1 MPDITISWVAAIL
14 GLVVAIVLILKNLIL
29 CIPCFGAI
37 VGCLIGGASLSDT
50 VAVLLNGTQSI
61 MGTAIRVLAAGMLA
75 GDDGIWCGRICQ
87 RHCTKAWREKAIL
100 SLALSTMVI
109 TAVGVF
115 IPVAVLIVAPIAL
128 SVGKSTGIS
137 KLSLLIALSGGANI
151 ISPNPNTIAA
161 ANGFD
166 LPLSDV
172 MIAGFIPAVFGLI
185 TAVVLA
191 NIMRNKGSM
200 VKETDL
206 VEEQTKELLPL
217 KRR

>member
-1 MPDITISWVAAIL
+1 
-14 GLVVAIVLILKNLIL
+14 
-29 CIPCFGAI
+29 
-37 VGCLIGGASLSDT
+37 
-50 VAVLLNGTQSI
+50 
-61 MGTAIRVLAAGMLA
+61 
-75 GDDGIWCGRICQ
+75 
-87 RHCTKAWREKAIL
+87 
-100 SLALSTMVI
+100 MVI

-137 KLSLLIALSGGANI
+137 KLSLLIALSGGGKAGI
-151 ISPNPNTIAA
+151 LFRLIQILLQRRMA
-161 ANGFD
+161 FD